1 MSFVKVRTFFKTT
14 RQTDVLIKPKL
25 LEAENEA
32 LINSE
37 VLKSEAHIIL
47 SVKQQSGSGSIEINV
62 HNNQASDI

>member
-1 MSFVKVRTFFKTT
+1 MLKYAHSLKQQGK
-14 RQTDVLIKPKL
+14 QTYLIKPKL

-32 LINSE
+32 RINSE

-47 SVKQQSGSGSIEINV
+47 SVKQQSGSGSIEVNV

>member
-1 MSFVKVRTFFKTT
+1 MLKCAYSLKQQDK
-14 RQTDVLIKPKL
+14 QMYLIKPKL

-47 SVKQQSGSGSIEINV
+47 SVKQQSSSGSIEINV
-62 HNNQASDI
+62 HNYQASDI